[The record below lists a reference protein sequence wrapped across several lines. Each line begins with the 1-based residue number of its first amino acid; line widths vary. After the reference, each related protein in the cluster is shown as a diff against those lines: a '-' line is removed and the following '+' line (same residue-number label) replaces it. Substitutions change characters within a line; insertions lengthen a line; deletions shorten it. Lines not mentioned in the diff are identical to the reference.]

1 VTSTTV
7 PPAVRQRSF
16 QLVDSY
22 GSIVTVGVYVTAV
35 RVQFDVHVDAGTWPS
50 CGIEEFRQ
58 AYPSGTNVWP
68 IGASGNVIRITS
80 PLGSC
85 RCLNVTCV
93 TGESW
98 TQAFGPPWPIQ
109 HSIYF
114 DPLQPF
120 VIVWQGQALYVD

>member
-1 VTSTTV
+1 VAELRHRGI
-7 PPAVRQRSF
+7 PPSLPVR
-16 QLVDSY
+16 DE
-22 GSIVTVGVYVTAV
+22 
-35 RVQFDVHVDAGTWPS
+35 RVADRHV
-50 CGIEEFRQ
+50 
-58 AYPSGTNVWP
+58 
-68 IGASGNVIRITS
+68 GNVIRITS

-120 VIVWQGQALYVD
+120 VIVWQGLALYVD